1 MLELFPELR
10 DSTNIV
16 FIRPSQK
23 GLRRFRSQDRIP
35 DPLDRA
41 MWAHTL
47 LDERIRRNLKEVA
60 SAGLCE
66 IPSLMARLA
75 KSGISQRDMAAI
87 QRQERAALRAHEG
100 ERWERCRLRLMRE
113 FFSEARGG
121 TPRSGW
127 KPNELP
133 SSDRMPRLSLPANL
147 HVVDKSS
154 DKSTRAGRMSLP
166 GDNFWVAE
174 KPSTRNLPGE
184 NFWEAADKE
193 NMQ

>member
-23 GLRRFRSQDRIP
+23 GLRRFRSQDRTP
-35 DPLDRA
+35 DPLDQA

-66 IPSLMARLA
+66 IPSLMSRLA
-75 KSGISQRDMAAI
+75 ISGGIKRNMAAI
-87 QRQERAALRAHEG
+87 QRKEKAALRAHEG
-100 ERWERCRLRLMRE
+100 ESWERCRLRLMRE

-121 TPRSGW
+121 TLRIAG
-127 KPNELP
+127 KVNTLP
-133 SSDRMPRLSLPANL
+133 PSDRRPRFSLPANL
-147 HVVDKSS
+147 HLDKSS
-154 DKSTRAGRMSLP
+154 DKATGAGRMSLP

-174 KPSTRNLPGE
+174 KTATRNLPGE
-184 NFWEAADKE
+184 NFWEATDKE

>member
-1 MLELFPELR
+1 MLELFPELC

-66 IPSLMARLA
+66 IPLLMSRLA
-75 KSGISQRDMAAI
+75 KSGGSQRDMAAI
-87 QRQERAALRAHEG
+87 QRQEKAALRAHDG
-100 ERWERCRLRLMRE
+100 GSWERCRLRLMRE
-113 FFSEARGG
+113 FFSDARGG
-121 TPRSGW
+121 TLRSAG
-127 KPNELP
+127 KVNAL
-133 SSDRMPRLSLPANL
+133 SSDRRPRFSLPANL
-147 HVVDKSS
+147 YVVDKSS
-154 DKSTRAGRMSLP
+154 DKSTRTGRMSLP

-174 KPSTRNLPGE
+174 KPATRNLPGE

>member
-23 GLRRFRSQDRIP
+23 GMRRFRSQDPIP

-60 SAGLCE
+60 VAGLCK
-66 IPSLMARLA
+66 IPSLMSRLA
-75 KSGISQRDMAAI
+75 KSGDSQRDMAAS
-87 QRQERAALRAHEG
+87 QRQEKAALRAHEG
-100 ERWERCRLRLMRE
+100 ESWELCRLRLMRE
-113 FFSEARGG
+113 FFSDARGG
-121 TPRSGW
+121 SAW
-127 KPNELP
+127 KASALP
-133 SSDRMPRLSLPANL
+133 PSDRRPRFSLPANF
-147 HVVDKSS
+147 HVVEKSS

-174 KPSTRNLPGE
+174 KAATRNLPGE
-184 NFWEAADKE
+184 KFWEAADKE

>member
-10 DSTNIV
+10 DSTNMV

-23 GLRRFRSQDRIP
+23 GLRRFKSQDRIP

-60 SAGLCE
+60 YAGLCE
-66 IPSLMARLA
+66 MPSLLSRLV
-75 KSGISQRDMAAI
+75 KSDGSQRDMAAI
-87 QRQERAALRAHEG
+87 QRQEKAALRAHER
-100 ERWERCRLRLMRE
+100 ESWERCRFRLMRE
-113 FFSEARGG
+113 FFSDARRG
-121 TPRSGW
+121 TPKSAW
-127 KPNELP
+127 KPNDLP
-133 SSDRMPRLSLPANL
+133 SSDRRPRFSLPANL
-147 HVVDKSS
+147 HVDKSS

-166 GDNFWVAE
+166 GDNFWDAE
-174 KPSTRNLPGE
+174 KSATRNLPGE

-193 NMQ
+193 NVQ

>member
-60 SAGLCE
+60 LAGLCE
-66 IPSLMARLA
+66 IPSLMSRLA
-75 KSGISQRDMAAI
+75 KSGGTLRDLAAI
-87 QRQERAALRAHEG
+87 QRQGKAALRAHEG
-100 ERWERCRLRLMRE
+100 ESWELCRLRLMRE
-113 FFSEARGG
+113 FFSDARGG
-121 TPRSGW
+121 TSRSAW
-127 KPNELP
+127 KASALP
-133 SSDRMPRLSLPANL
+133 PSDRRPRFSLPANL

-154 DKSTRAGRMSLP
+154 GKSTRAGRMSLP

-174 KPSTRNLPGE
+174 KPATRNLPGE
-184 NFWEAADKE
+184 NFWEAAEKE

>member
-23 GLRRFRSQDRIP
+23 GLRRFRSQDHIP

-66 IPSLMARLA
+66 IPSLISRLA
-75 KSGISQRDMAAI
+75 ISGGIKRDMAAI
-87 QRQERAALRAHEG
+87 QRQEKGALRAHEG
-100 ERWERCRLRLMRE
+100 ESWERCRLRLMRE

-121 TPRSGW
+121 TPRSDW
-127 KPNELP
+127 KPKESP
-133 SSDRMPRLSLPANL
+133 SSGRRPRFSLPANL
-147 HVVDKSS
+147 HVVDNSP
-154 DKSTRAGRMSLP
+154 DKSTRVGRMSLP

-174 KPSTRNLPGE
+174 KTATRNLPGE
-184 NFWEAADKE
+184 NFWEATDKE
-193 NMQ
+193 NRQ

>member
-1 MLELFPELR
+1 MIELFPELR

-23 GLRRFRSQDRIP
+23 GLRRFRSQDRTP

-47 LDERIRRNLKEVA
+47 FDERIRRNLKEVA

-66 IPSLMARLA
+66 IPSLFSRLVT
-75 KSGISQRDMAAI
+75 SGSQRDKVAF
-87 QRQERAALRAHEG
+87 QRQEKAAISAHEG
-100 ERWERCRLRLMRE
+100 ESWERCRLRVMAE
-113 FFSEARGG
+113 FFSDARRG
-121 TPRSGW
+121 TPRSTW
-127 KPNELP
+127 NPNEL
-133 SSDRMPRLSLPANL
+133 SSTARRPRFSLPVKL
-147 HVVDKSS
+147 HADKSS
-154 DKSTRAGRMSLP
+154 EKSTRTGRLSLP

-174 KPSTRNLPGE
+174 KSATRNLPGE

-193 NMQ
+193 NVL

>member
-10 DSTNIV
+10 NSTNIV

-47 LDERIRRNLKEVA
+47 FDERIRRNLKEVA

-66 IPSLMARLA
+66 IPSLFSRLVT
-75 KSGISQRDMAAI
+75 SGSQRDKAAI
-87 QRQERAALRAHEG
+87 QRQEKAARRAHEG
-100 ERWERCRLRLMRE
+100 ESWERCRLRLMTE
-113 FFSEARGG
+113 FFSDARRG
-121 TPRSGW
+121 TPRSTR
-127 KPNELP
+127 KLNEV
-133 SSDRMPRLSLPANL
+133 SSSSSRPRFSLPAKL
-147 HVVDKSS
+147 HADTKSS
-154 DKSTRAGRMSLP
+154 EKSTQAVRMSLP

-174 KPSTRNLPGE
+174 KPATGNLPGE
-184 NFWEAADKE
+184 NFWEGANKE
-193 NMQ
+193 NAH